1 MNAKIQ
7 VKNHQF
13 ELFLEAQKIQ
23 QRIKEMATEL
33 EVYAADKELC
43 FVIVLNGALF
53 FASDLILNYTKPC
66 SVQTIKCK
74 SYEGMESTGK
84 IKFELPFS
92 AELENKHVVILEDII
107 DTGTTLE
114 FLLKEIQQFNP
125 SSVKVCSLL
134 FKPEALKHTFNIDY
148 VGFEIPNLFVLGY
161 GLDFDGYGR
170 NYKDIYQIVKF
181 L

>member
-1 MNAKIQ
+1 MNDTIQ
-7 VKNHQF
+7 VKNHRF

-23 QRIKEMATEL
+23 DRVKELAAEL
-33 EVYAADKELC
+33 EVYAADEELC

-53 FASDLILNYTKPC
+53 FASDLILNYTKSC

-114 FLLKEIQQFNP
+114 FLLMEIQQFNP
-125 SSVKVCSLL
+125 SSIKVCSLL
-134 FKPEALKHTFNIDY
+134 QKPDALKFAFNADY

-161 GLDFDGYGR
+161 GLDYDGYGS
-170 NYKDIYQIVKF
+170 NYKDIYQIVK
-181 L
+181 